1 MRIVQILESFAWGDA
16 IGNHVQALDNLFAR
30 AGLEH
35 AVFANAIDPRL
46 KTRARHVSLYDAKPS
61 DLILYHLSTGSDL
74 NFSVATY
81 PGKLVINYHNI
92 TPAHFFEGYNERA
105 AASCASGREGLRY
118 LAKYAQH
125 AIAVSD
131 YNAHELEEARYRC
144 PVDVVPILLDMRHLG
159 SSYPM
164 GNHGRGFVDG
174 LPTRVLFVGRIA
186 PNKRIERVIEDFTY
200 IKRIDPRAKL
210 TLVGNA
216 GGMESYLLKLRKYVR
231 KLRLA
236 DVEFQGHVSLDVM
249 VNHFRMADVFLCESA
264 HEGFCV
270 PLVEAMHF
278 GLPIVAQD
286 CSAVGD
292 TLGEGGLL
300 LTRDDPREAAR
311 AVDLVLRSTELRERI
326 KVGQRFQLDRFNPD
340 AVGQMYLKILGF

>member
-1 MRIVQILESFAWGDA
+1 MRIVQILESIAWGDA
-16 IGNHVQALDNLFAR
+16 IGNHVQALDDLFSR
-30 AGLEH
+30 AGIEH

-46 KTRARHVSLYDAKPS
+46 KARARHVSLYDAKSS

-74 NFSVATY
+74 NYSVTTY

-92 TPAHFFEGYNERA
+92 TPAHFFEGYNDRA
-105 AASCASGREGLRY
+105 AASCVSGREGLRY
-118 LAKYAQH
+118 LAEYAEH
-125 AIAVSD
+125 AIAVSN
-131 YNAHELEEARYRC
+131 YNARELEEARYRC
-144 PVDVVPILLDMRHLG
+144 PIDVVPILLDMRHLG
-159 SSYPM
+159 ASCPM
-164 GNHGRGFVDG
+164 DNHGRGFVDG
-174 LPTRVLFVGRIA
+174 LPTKVLFVGRIA

-200 IKRIDPRAKL
+200 VKRIDPRAKL

-231 KLRLA
+231 KLRLS
-236 DVEFQGHVSLDVM
+236 DVEFKGHVSLGVM
-249 VNHFRMADVFLCESA
+249 LNHFRTADVFLCESA

-286 CSAVGD
+286 SSAVGE

-300 LTRDDPREAAR
+300 LTRDDPREAAL
-311 AVDLVLRSTELRERI
+311 AVDLVLRSEELRERI
-326 KVGQRFQLDRFNPD
+326 KAGQQLQLDRFDPD
-340 AVGQMYLKILGF
+340 AVGRTYLKILGF